1 MLVHDVKNWSIFNVF
16 RSAKLSTFVALK
28 LTNMTN
34 SERLISL
41 DVFRGITIAAMIL
54 VNFPG
59 SWEITYPQIEH
70 AAWIG
75 LTAADFIFPF
85 FIFIVGVSVVL
96 SFSRQIESGKTTQQI
111 AQKSLKRAAKIFAV
125 GFALKFLP
133 SFDFSRVELPG
144 VLQRIALVFVACAML
159 YLYTGWKTQLGI
171 AVGILISY
179 WLLLTFIPVPN
190 IGAGV
195 LEPGQ
200 NLANWLDGIVIP
212 HSLLNKKGYDSE
224 GFLSTF
230 PAIASG
236 IGGLLAGKMI
246 QDNKEARQKIT
257 ILIAVGILLVITG
270 ILWGI
275 TFPVIKKIWSSSFAL
290 ITSGWAF
297 ITFAL
302 LIWLIDLKKITWG
315 TKPWIVFGSNAIAI
329 YVLADVFETI
339 FIKSGLRDGTFVRLV
354 NFGVN
359 ASAASLIWALFSVG
373 VCFIAAWQLYSRRIF
388 IKL

>member
-1 MLVHDVKNWSIFNVF
+1 MNLSIFNVF

-28 LTNMTN
+28 LTNMTD
-34 SERLISL
+34 SKRLISL

-75 LTAADFIFPF
+75 LTFADFIFPF
-85 FIFIVGVSVVL
+85 FIFIVGISVVL
-96 SFSRQIESGKTTQQI
+96 SFSRQFESGKTTHQI
-111 AQKSLKRAAKIFAV
+111 AKKSLLRAAKIFAV

-133 SFDFSRVELPG
+133 SFDFSRIELPG
-144 VLQRIALVFVACAML
+144 VLQRIALVFLACAL
-159 YLYTGWKTQLGI
+159 LFLFTDWKIQLAI
-171 AVGILISY
+171 AVGILVVY
-179 WLLLTFIPVPN
+179 WLLLTFVPVPEM
-190 IGAGV
+190 GVGV
-195 LEPGQ
+195 LEPGR
-200 NLANWLDGIVIP
+200 NLANWLDGVIIP

-236 IGGLLAGKMI
+236 IGGLLAGRILKSG
-246 QDNKEARQKIT
+246 KEVHQNVT
-257 ILIAVGILLVITG
+257 ILTITGILLVLAGTF
-270 ILWGI
+270 WGM
-275 TFPVIKKIWSSSFAL
+275 TFPVIKKIWTSSFAL

-297 ITFAL
+297 ITFAF
-302 LIWLIDLKKITWG
+302 LIWLIDLKKVTLG

-339 FIKSGLRDGTFVRLV
+339 FVKSGIRDGTFTSLVRW
-354 NFGVN
+354 GVN
-359 ASAASLIWALFSVG
+359 ASAASLIWAVFSVG
-373 VCFIAAWQLYSRRIF
+373 VCFITASLLYSKRIF